1 MTHCL
6 AMQDHH
12 TRKKGQPKYFSLL
25 VSQAV
30 VRETGVII
38 KAGRA
43 VHLPPDV

>member
-1 MTHCL
+1 LLGH
-6 AMQDHH
+6 A
-12 TRKKGQPKYFSLL
+12 RASYINKKGQPKYFSLL

-30 VRETGVII
+30 VRETGVRI